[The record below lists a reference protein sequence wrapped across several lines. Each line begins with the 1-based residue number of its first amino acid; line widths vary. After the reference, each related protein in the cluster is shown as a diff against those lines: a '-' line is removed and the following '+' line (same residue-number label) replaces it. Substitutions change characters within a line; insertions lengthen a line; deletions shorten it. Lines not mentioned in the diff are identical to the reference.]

1 MIYDVLPVNNYTGNN
16 STTMFDFN
24 FYIENENQLKVYII
38 NSDDTT
44 IELVY
49 GKDYSI
55 NEFGNENGSYITFPL
70 ESSTYSVLADNQNI
84 SINLY
89 LPILQQTQYENS
101 SLLNLNSLEYSLD
114 YLTRLIQILSRRIEL
129 CIKVTEG
136 SNLTADELLLDIYNK
151 AAQVAQNYNNSLISA
166 EEIRNNIIIS
176 QNLITNLNNL
186 ISESTE
192 NIKDEAAK
200 QINAIKSTGF
210 YIENG
215 ILYYKNADGSFVEFI
230 PPNCATVEQLN
241 NKLDLAASNL
251 DTQGKSYLS
260 RLPLPSNKYTSL
272 NLGASGSKYTAPANG
287 WFACDFSLK
296 QTSASGVMWGKMIN
310 QSAGYVGD
318 LKFFTN
324 TTEGEY
330 MTALPVKNGDVIS
343 IQYQAPS
350 VYVASW
356 EYGLRFVYAEGVK
369 E

>member
-38 NSDDTT
+38 NSDDTVD
-44 IELVY
+44 ELVY

-70 ESSTYSVLADNQNI
+70 ESSTYSVLGDNQNI

-215 ILYYKNADGSFVEFI
+215 ILYYKNDDGSFVEFI

-251 DTQGKSYLS
+251 DTEGKSYLS
-260 RLPLPSNKYTSL
+260 SLPLPSNKYTSL
-272 NLGASGSKYTAPANG
+272 SLGASGSTYTAPANG
-287 WFACDFSLK
+287 WFACDFGLK
-296 QTSASGVMWGKMIN
+296 QTSASGIVWAKMIN

-324 TTEGEY
+324 STEFEY
-330 MTALPVKNGDVIS
+330 MATLPVKKGDVIS

-356 EYGLRFVYAEGVK
+356 EYGLRFIYAEGVK

>member
-1 MIYDVLPVNNYTGNN
+1 MRV
-16 STTMFDFN
+16 
-24 FYIENENQLKVYII
+24 QLIK
-38 NSDDTT
+38 
-44 IELVY
+44 
-49 GKDYSI
+49 
-55 NEFGNENGSYITFPL
+55 
-70 ESSTYSVLADNQNI
+70 
-84 SINLY
+84 
-89 LPILQQTQYENS
+89 QQTQYENS

-230 PPNCATVEQLN
+230 PPNCATVEQLT

-260 RLPLPSNKYTSL
+260 SLPLPSNKYTSL
-272 NLGASGSKYTAPANG
+272 NLGASGTTYTAPANG
-287 WFACDFSLK
+287 WFTIQMKSNNAGQYLQLFLAVHGLGFEAHSFK
-296 QTSASGVMWGKMIN
+296 SGDTVKLSIPVAKGKMIGVN
-310 QSAGYVGD
+310 YNFGSGAD
-318 LKFFTN
+318 LF
-324 TTEGEY
+324 
-330 MTALPVKNGDVIS
+330 
-343 IQYQAPS
+343 
-350 VYVASW
+350 
-356 EYGLRFVYAEGVK
+356 RFIYAEG
-369 E
+369 EQ